1 MGSDCVKRMAS
12 AILWQ
17 GGIKMNV
24 QPNENKRTGKRLFNF
39 VMVLLVLALGIGIGT
54 IISNRVDATGP
65 GDSQLQMQSDGK
77 PVADG
82 AILALS
88 KAFEEAATRVEPS
101 VVNINTEELVT
112 NQRRGAPDDD
122 SEDPMGELY
131 RRFFGRPMPEMPPEQ
146 LRRSLG
152 SGVIVDPKGYIITNN
167 HVIEGA
173 TKITVNVTSGEEY
186 TAKVIG
192 ADAISDIAVIK
203 INRDKDFPYAKVGN
217 SKNMK
222 VCDWVIAIGSP
233 FGLDQS
239 VTAGIISATGR
250 TFENGGGPSIGA
262 QFNDYLQTDASIN
275 RGNSGGP
282 LVNMNAE
289 VIGINSF
296 ISTPS
301 GASAGVGFSVP
312 SHLFVKIYN
321 QILQTGKVS
330 RGWVGVTMNGQ
341 PFTPAMAKFFGVKQ
355 GSGVLITQLS
365 DEKGNTANAGPAAK
379 AGIKPEDVVVAF
391 DGKKIMN
398 NQDFRMAVADTPPG
412 KTVKINV
419 VRQGQEK
426 EFDITVAER
435 TLEQQTKTQYSF
447 EEKEEKPKAEIG
459 LTFDTVPGGMA
470 ESMNISGGAY
480 VVSVTP
486 GSLADDAGLAGS
498 EQGGRGDVIV
508 AANGKPVNNP
518 QDLLTVVKGL
528 NSGEAV
534 VLKFLRIIGQD
545 ENRNLVTT
553 PNYTSIVKP

>member
-1 MGSDCVKRMAS
+1 MSK
-12 AILWQ
+12 
-17 GGIKMNV
+17 
-24 QPNENKRTGKRLFNF
+24 QPNENKRTAKRLFSF
-39 VMVLLVLALGIGIGT
+39 VMVLFVLALGIGIGT
-54 IISNRVDATGP
+54 LISSRVDATGP

-77 PVADG
+77 PVAGG
-82 AILALS
+82 AVLALS
-88 KAFEEAATRVEPS
+88 KAFEEAAMRIEPS

-112 NQRRGAPDDD
+112 GRRQGQMDPD

-131 RRFFGRPMPEMPPEQ
+131 RRFFGRPSPQMPEEQ
-146 LRRSLG
+146 MRRSLG

-167 HVIEGA
+167 HVVEGA
-173 TKITVNVTSGEEY
+173 TKITVSVPGGEEY
-186 TAKVIG
+186 TAKVVG

-203 INRDKDFPYAKVGN
+203 INGKSDFPFAKVGN

-222 VCDWVIAIGSP
+222 VGDWVIAVGSP

-250 TFENGGGPSIGA
+250 TFENGGGPSIGS

-301 GASAGVGFSVP
+301 GASAGVGFAVP

-321 QILQTGKVS
+321 QILQTGKAS
-330 RGWVGVTMNGQ
+330 RGWVGVSMNRQ

-365 DEKGNTANAGPAAK
+365 DEKGKTADTGPAAK
-379 AGIKPEDVVVAF
+379 AGIKPEDVVIEF

-398 NQDFRMAVADTPPG
+398 NQDFRLAVADTPPG
-412 KTVKINV
+412 KKVTIKV

-426 EFDITVAER
+426 DFEIAVAER
-435 TLEQQTKTQYSF
+435 KMEEQEKTQYSF
-447 EEKEEKPKAEIG
+447 EEKEEKPKSEIG
-459 LTFDTVPGGMA
+459 LSFDALPGGLA
-470 ESMNISGGAY
+470 ESLNITGGAY
-480 VVSVTP
+480 VVSVKP
-486 GSLADDAGLAGS
+486 GSLADDAGLVGS

-508 AANGKPVNNP
+508 AANGKPVQNP
-518 QDLLTVVKGL
+518 QDLLSTVKSL
-528 NSGEAV
+528 KSGEPV
-534 VLKFLRIIGQD
+534 VLKFMRILGQD
-545 ENRNLVTT
+545 ESRNLVPETC
-553 PNYTSIVKP
+553 YTSIVKP

>member
-1 MGSDCVKRMAS
+1 MSK
-12 AILWQ
+12 
-17 GGIKMNV
+17 
-24 QPNENKRTGKRLFNF
+24 QPNDSKRTGKRLFSF
-39 VMVLLVLALGIGIGT
+39 VMVLFVLALGIGIGT
-54 IISNRVDATGP
+54 LISTRVDATGP
-65 GDSQLQMQSDGK
+65 GDSQLQMQSGGK
-77 PVADG
+77 PVAGG

-88 KAFEEAATRVEPS
+88 KAFEEAATMVEPS

-112 NQRRGAPDDD
+112 DQRQGPPGDD

-131 RRFFGRPMPEMPPEQ
+131 RRFFGRPLPQMPEEQ

-167 HVIEGA
+167 HVVEDA
-173 TKITVNVTSGEEY
+173 TKVKVSVPGGQEY
-186 TAKVIG
+186 TARVIG
-192 ADAISDIAVIK
+192 SDPISDIAVIK
-203 INRDKDFPYAKVGN
+203 ITGNKDFPYAKIGN

-222 VCDWVIAIGSP
+222 VGDWVIAIGSP

-250 TFENGGGPSIGA
+250 TFEDGGGPSIGS

-289 VIGINSF
+289 VVGINSF

-301 GASAGVGFSVP
+301 GASAGVGFAVP

-330 RGWVGVTMNGQ
+330 RGWVGVSMNGQ

-365 DEKGNTANAGPAAK
+365 DEKGKAGNNGPAAK
-379 AGIKPEDVVVAF
+379 AGMKPEDVVIEF
-391 DGKKIMN
+391 DGKKILN
-398 NQDFRMAVADTPPG
+398 NQDFRLAVADTAPG
-412 KTVKINV
+412 KKVTIKV
-419 VRQGQEK
+419 VRQGK
-426 EFDITVAER
+426 EMPFDVIVAER
-435 TLEQQTKTQYSF
+435 KLEEQDKTQYSF
-447 EEKEEKPKAEIG
+447 EEKEEKPKTEIG
-459 LTFDTVPGGMA
+459 LSFDTIPGGLS
-470 ESMNISGGAY
+470 ESLNISGGAY
-480 VVSVTP
+480 VVSVKP
-486 GSLADDAGLAGS
+486 GSLADDAGLVGS

-518 QDLLTVVKGL
+518 QDLLSIVKNL
-528 NSGEAV
+528 QSGESV
-534 VLKFLRIIGQD
+534 VLKFLRIGQD
-545 ENRNLVTT
+545 ESRNLLSI
-553 PNYTSIVKP
+553 PNYTSIIKP